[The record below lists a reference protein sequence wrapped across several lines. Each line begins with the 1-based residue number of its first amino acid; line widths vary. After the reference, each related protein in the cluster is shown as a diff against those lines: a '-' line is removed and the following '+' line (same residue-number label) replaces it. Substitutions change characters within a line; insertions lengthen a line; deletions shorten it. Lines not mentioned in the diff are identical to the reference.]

1 MSINKN
7 HQTLINNKTV
17 DKSSTSKSKFVCISN
32 LDDVDA
38 AFYQPILGYNDAIRL
53 DLHLNVFE
61 NIIGDMLFNPTVITK
76 LGFLSTK
83 YCIDELLRKKTASLT
98 TFEQARVK
106 IVKALINDNS
116 PFVFTNP
123 TKDLDV
129 ISSKII
135 CKYLK
140 DLTLEDKTV
149 IVFSTQAFVKNYSD
163 INYQLIDYALVAEN

>member
-1 MSINKN
+1 MSC
-7 HQTLINNKTV
+7 L
-17 DKSSTSKSKFVCISN
+17 
-32 LDDVDA
+32 
-38 AFYQPILGYNDAIRL
+38 
-53 DLHLNVFE
+53 E
-61 NIIGDMLFNPTVITK
+61 
-76 LGFLSTK
+76 
-83 YCIDELLRKKTASLT
+83 EKTASLT